1 MLLPGMQLC
10 GNAGLGHQGYLF
22 LSQIFALHEARSFP
36 THCVPVV
43 RHNSIRIPLLVG
55 LPSLL
60 PPRLMR
66 PHCHIPT
73 THSVPNSNHTN
84 IAQCCRPY
92 ACLIPMRLF
101 DVSQAGWVQA
111 LSLVGDSRPVIP
123 TPARCAAP
131 SPRFRGQGVSAK
143 AGCSLWF
150 IWYRSCFGR
159 FIFFVGLYRR

>member
-1 MLLPGMQLC
+1 MQCRETNQGQAIHDTETALLRARRPVKLYMTRRLPCSGPL
-10 GNAGLGHQGYLF
+10 LF
-22 LSQIFALHEARSFP
+22 FYFHRFALHEAPSFP
-36 THCVPVV
+36 TSCVPVV
-43 RHNSIRIPLLVG
+43 LHNFIRIPLLVG

-131 SPRFRGQGVSAK
+131 SP
-143 AGCSLWF
+143 
-150 IWYRSCFGR
+150 
-159 FIFFVGLYRR
+159 